1 MTNKMTE
8 LEMCHNKIEMVI
20 LSILDQKVDEEE
32 VDSIIFGPKTTST
45 EFENSAFFRVIYED
59 SIVKVVGKTYRV
71 CQPVRITS
79 NVDDVDIEYARQES
93 IRLNSWVAD
102 RIFKDKEFKELDIVN
117 DVSLTNIL
125 TSYPL
130 KKSQITQLSSG
141 IRIIIEYALDFQC
154 EAIS

>member
-8 LEMCHNKIEMVI
+8 LEICHNKIEMVI
-20 LSILDQKVDEEE
+20 LSILDEKIDEEE
-32 VDSIIFGPKTTST
+32 VDSIIFGPKTNST

-79 NVDDVDIEYARQES
+79 NVDDVDIEYSRQES
-93 IRLNSWVAD
+93 IRLNSWVTD

-125 TSYPL
+125 TAYPL

-141 IRIIIEYALDFQC
+141 IRIIIEYTLDFQC
-154 EAIS
+154 GAIS